1 MTKKKMKIKI
11 EKEYMISP
19 KYKKCFVQ
27 KEVYENNDGD
37 KVIIESLWRNGQ
49 YIVKVNCEE
58 EKELL
63 ESYMTEIGGDMEPDE
78 FEENEFVSSY
88 DECGRDIR
96 IYSPDSEQ
104 DPNEIIESVEEGG
117 YEWLEENGYE
127 PITMENYLGLPLE
140 VNEVDP
146 NNRYNYNLND

>member
-1 MTKKKMKIKI
+1 MKIEI
-11 EKEYMISP
+11 GKEYMISP

-37 KVIIESLWRNGQ
+37 KVIIESVWRRGQ

-88 DECGRDIR
+88 DECAQDT
-96 IYSPDSEQ
+96 YVLLSNLDEDSK
-104 DPNEIIESVEEGG
+104 EIIESVEEGG

-146 NNRYNYNLND
+146 NNRYNLND